1 MKKIIPLVCL
11 MVSATVYAQ
20 PKLISQAIIT
30 TKTTIVSPEEDD
42 NNMPPSPP
50 PGGNGEEIRIMRFG
64 GDGETTAT
72 TWLKNDMVKT
82 YSESDMGRTTII
94 RDNSKKMTTTIME
107 MMGKKTGFYVSD
119 SDQAIIAK
127 RMDSMMRTRNADN
140 NRPAF
145 SGNQPVV
152 DIAYVDET
160 RKISGYACKKAL
172 LITTRPNGKKDSS
185 IIWYAPDIKLQGLN
199 STGGNFAGFGG
210 FSPQAAA
217 FGGMDK
223 LNGFPMQYERT
234 MNRGRKMTVLVT
246 KLVTDK
252 EVTDKEFNIPRDI
265 ELRSMKDMQNGGQGG
280 FQMRFG
286 G

>member
-1 MKKIIPLVCL
+1 MKKIITIIYLI
-11 MVSATVYAQ
+11 TVLNVHAQ
-20 PKLISQAIIT
+20 PKLIHQAIVT

-42 NNMPPSPP
+42 NNLPPAPP
-50 PGGNGEEIRIMRFG
+50 TGGNGEEIRIMRFG
-64 GDGETTAT
+64 GDGETKST
-72 TWLKNDMVKT
+72 TWLKNDLVKT

-119 SDQAIIAK
+119 SDQALIAK

-140 NRPAF
+140 NRFVF
-145 SGNQPVV
+145 SGSPSTT
-152 DIAYVDET
+152 DIVYIDEI
-160 RKISGYACKKAL
+160 RKISGYDCKKAL
-172 LITTRPNGKKDSS
+172 LISTRPNGKKDSS
-185 IIWYAPDIKLQGLN
+185 TIWYTPDIKLQGVN

-223 LNGFPMQYERT
+223 LNGFPIQYERT
-234 MNRGRKMTVLVT
+234 MNRGRKMTVVVT
-246 KLVTDK
+246 KLITDK
-252 EVTDKEFNIPRDI
+252 EVNDKEFDIPKDI

-280 FQMRFG
+280 FQMRIG